1 MKILQHTITASIL
14 MVTLLFVSSY
24 YLSAQI
30 PNNYEFLNHTNPI
43 NSPGAQMITSDG
55 VLYVSHGILNTEIL
69 IAGTDNNLTSLENI
83 GYSSQ
88 SKIYEINDS
97 TYQIILYSLV
107 DYDVF
112 VPGIIAYTII
122 GNEVQTQEHTLRE
135 EYNNF
140 VEDFER
146 LPNGEAWVSRST
158 NLLKVSSDFEI
169 IESFDMS
176 VQNIFLDSNGR
187 IYSHTN
193 FGGNPR
199 VLLFNGSEFETVDN
213 IAVPITAITDIS
225 ESGQF
230 KFLLLRNE
238 VRRYNADFTELLS
251 IWPVSDKVRSF
262 RQIEFNQD
270 HLLVAYTADS
280 NFIERLN
287 YNGTVDQIWT
297 TDQETTPGEISHILS
312 LSDSTFLTSGIY
324 NLLDTRQTFFRTV
337 ESNTI
342 PNYNR
347 TNVNLN
353 SVAVIQTIISST
365 FLGVNMDGDSI
376 FSVLAEN
383 DFDFE
388 LENLGP
394 YPVAEIPIYGPKL
407 FPFGSDSTFLLIH
420 KDSIN
425 TQEVSRIQFIAQSNF
440 SFQDITFGIP
450 GVDLRFNQGSTS
462 PVDFTSSIEN
472 IFDETSAIYPNP
484 TSNVLYLPELSSSV
498 SVFNTNGQLVIQR
511 DNISSHQL
519 DVSQL
524 QSGMYN
530 LIVQSLDS
538 KEFHAYKFV
547 KR

>member
-1 MKILQHTITASIL
+1 
-14 MVTLLFVSSY
+14 
-24 YLSAQI
+24 
-30 PNNYEFLNHTNPI
+30 
-43 NSPGAQMITSDG
+43 
-55 VLYVSHGILNTEIL
+55 
-69 IAGTDNNLTSLENI
+69 
-83 GYSSQ
+83 
-88 SKIYEINDS
+88 
-97 TYQIILYSLV
+97 
-107 DYDVF
+107 
-112 VPGIIAYTII
+112 
-122 GNEVQTQEHTLRE
+122 
-135 EYNNF
+135 
-140 VEDFER
+140 
-146 LPNGEAWVSRST
+146 
-158 NLLKVSSDFEI
+158 
-169 IESFDMS
+169 
-176 VQNIFLDSNGR
+176 
-187 IYSHTN
+187 
-193 FGGNPR
+193 
-199 VLLFNGSEFETVDN
+199 
-213 IAVPITAITDIS
+213 
-225 ESGQF
+225 
-230 KFLLLRNE
+230 
-238 VRRYNADFTELLS
+238 
-251 IWPVSDKVRSF
+251 
-262 RQIEFNQD
+262 
-270 HLLVAYTADS
+270 
-280 NFIERLN
+280 
-287 YNGTVDQIWT
+287 
-297 TDQETTPGEISHILS
+297 
-312 LSDSTFLTSGIY
+312 
-324 NLLDTRQTFFRTV
+324 
-337 ESNTI
+337 
-342 PNYNR
+342 
-347 TNVNLN
+347 
-353 SVAVIQTIISST
+353 
-365 FLGVNMDGDSI
+365 MDGDSI

-425 TQEVSRIQFIAQSNF
+425 TQEVSRIQLIAQSNF